1 MTTEKAQQRDELWL
15 RAAVVGGLWASI
27 EIIVGSFLHNSRLP
41 FAGSILAFTGT
52 ILLIGFYQI
61 WPYKGLIPRAGLITA
76 LMKSVSP
83 SAIILG
89 PMTGILLEALL
100 IEGVIRLLGS
110 NLPAYSL
117 AGILSLSSAL
127 FHKIISLII
136 YYGFNL
142 VKIYVNIINFGL
154 KQLHLPQ
161 ATDIQILWFL
171 LSFYV
176 VFGILAGWLGFV
188 TGRKALRLQKEQPLL
203 EKGLKKEGGKEFFVI
218 DAGRSTSLVLL
229 WFHLVAL
236 PLGLFLVNM
245 HYRVPGLIFMGVY
258 VLVFGYVYRKA
269 LRRLRKPLFWSQL
282 VIIVL
287 LSALFWDFGK
297 PDHQWFSTEGLRV
310 GFEMLLR
317 ALFIVTGF
325 SALSAELVNDHVRS
339 FLFRIGF
346 GRFYKGIGL
355 AFGSLPVMI
364 GLLPTSREILH
375 SPVKSLLK
383 PLVMANQ
390 WLDIFREEA
399 FKNL

>member
-1 MTTEKAQQRDELWL
+1 MSQKAQQQDDLWL
-15 RAAVVGGLWASI
+15 RAAVIGGLWASI

-61 WPYKGLIPRAGLITA
+61 WPYKGLIIRAGLITA
-76 LMKSVSP
+76 IMKSVSP

-89 PMTGILLEALL
+89 PMTGIMLEAIL
-100 IEGVIRLLGS
+100 IEGVIYLLGS
-110 NLPAYSL
+110 NPFAYMT
-117 AGILSLSSAL
+117 AGVFSLSSAL

-142 VKIYVNIINFGL
+142 VKIYVNVINFGL
-154 KQLHLPQ
+154 KQLHLGQ
-161 ATDIQILWFL
+161 ATDLQILWFL

-176 VFGILAGWLGFV
+176 VFGTLSGWLGYV
-188 TGRKALRLQKEQPLL
+188 IGRKALK
-203 EKGLKKEGGKEFFVI
+203 LKSEPDIIDRNKKNSTPKEFFI
-218 DAGRSTSLVLL
+218 LDKDQNTSLILL
-229 WFHLVAL
+229 AFHVIAL
-236 PLGLFLVNM
+236 PLGLLLVNTN
-245 HYRVPGLIFMGVY
+245 HQLWGLGFMAAY
-258 VLVFGYVYRKA
+258 TLLFGFVYRRA
-269 LRRLRKPLFWSQL
+269 LRRLRKPVFWSQL

-287 LSALFWDFGK
+287 LSALFWNFGK
-297 PDHQWFSTEGLRV
+297 PNHQWFSREGFLI

-317 ALFIVTGF
+317 ALFIVVGF
-325 SALSAELVNDHVRS
+325 SALSVELLNEHVRS
-339 FLFRIGF
+339 FLYNIGF

-364 GLLPTSREILH
+364 GLLPSSKEIFH

-390 WLDIFREEA
+390 WLEIFRKES
-399 FKNL
+399 

>member
-1 MTTEKAQQRDELWL
+1 M

-27 EIIVGSFLHNSRLP
+27 EIIVGSFLHNTRIP
-41 FAGSILAFTGT
+41 FAGSVLAFTGT

-61 WPYKGLIPRAGLITA
+61 WPYKGLIIRAGLITA
-76 LMKSVSP
+76 IMKSVSP

-89 PMTGILLEALL
+89 PMTGIMLEAIL
-100 IEGVIRLLGS
+100 IEGIIRLFGN
-110 NLPAYSL
+110 NLFAYMTG
-117 AGILSLSSAL
+117 GILSLSSAL

-142 VKIYVNIINFGL
+142 VKIYVNVINFGL
-154 KQLHLPQ
+154 KQLHLGK
-161 ATDIQILWFL
+161 ATDLQILWFL

-176 VFGILAGWLGFV
+176 VFGMLAGWLGHV
-188 TGRKALRLQKEQPLL
+188 IGRKSLKLQTSQRQDI
-203 EKGLKKEGGKEFFVI
+203 GAVKKDAGKDFFVL
-218 DAGRSTSLVLL
+218 DKNQKTSLLLL
-229 WFHLVAL
+229 WLHVIVL

-245 HYRVPGLIFMGVY
+245 HYRLPGLVFMGVY
-258 VLVFGYVYRKA
+258 VLAFGYVYRRA
-269 LRRLRKPLFWSQL
+269 LRRLRKPVFWSQL

-287 LSALFWDFGK
+287 LSALFWNFGK
-297 PDHQWFSTEGLRV
+297 PDHQWFSTEGFLI
-310 GFEMLLR
+310 GLEMLLR
-317 ALFIVTGF
+317 ALFIVVGF
-325 SALSAELVNDHVRS
+325 SALSVELLNEHVRS

-364 GLLPTSREILH
+364 GLLPSSKEILH

-390 WLDIFREEA
+390 WLEIFRKEG
-399 FKNL
+399 

>member
-1 MTTEKAQQRDELWL
+1 MSSTQLQQDELWL
-15 RAAVVGGLWASI
+15 RAAVIGGLWASI
-27 EIIVGSFLHNSRLP
+27 EIIVGSFLHNTRIP
-41 FAGSILAFTGT
+41 FAGSILAFNGT

-61 WPYKGLIPRAGLITA
+61 WPYKGLIIRAGLITA

-89 PMTGILLEALL
+89 PMTGIMLEAIL
-100 IEGVIRLLGS
+100 IEGILYLFGS
-110 NLPAYSL
+110 NLMSFMT
-117 AGILSLSSAL
+117 AGVLSLSSAL

-154 KQLHLPQ
+154 KQLHLGQ
-161 ATDIQILWFL
+161 ATDVQILWFL

-176 VFGILAGWLGFV
+176 VFGSFAGWLGYRI
-188 TGRKALRLQKEQPLL
+188 GRKALKLQSEPGAVAWDKN
-203 EKGLKKEGGKEFFVI
+203 KKAKKEFFII
-218 DAGRSTSLVLL
+218 DTKQQTSLILLVFHVL
-229 WFHLVAL
+229 AL
-236 PLGLFLVNM
+236 PLGLLLVNI
-245 HYRVPGLIFMGVY
+245 HYQLTG
-258 VLVFGYVYRKA
+258 LVFMAVYTLLFGFIYRRA
-269 LRRLRKPLFWSQL
+269 LRRLRKPIFWSQL

-287 LSALFWDFGK
+287 LSALFWNSGK
-297 PDHQWFSTEGLRV
+297 PNHQWFSMV
-310 GFEMLLR
+310 GFLIGLEMLLR
-317 ALFIVTGF
+317 ALFIVVGF
-325 SALSAELVNDHVRS
+325 SALSVELLNEHVRS

-364 GLLPTSREILH
+364 GLLPSSREILH

-390 WLDIFREEA
+390 WLDIFREES
-399 FKNL
+399 

>member
-1 MTTEKAQQRDELWL
+1 MSRTKQQQDDLWL

-27 EIIVGSFLHNSRLP
+27 EIIVGSFLHNTRLP

-61 WPYKGLIPRAGLITA
+61 WPYKGLIIRAGLITA
-76 LMKSVSP
+76 IMKSVSP

-89 PMTGILLEALL
+89 PMTGIMLEAIL
-100 IEGVIRLLGS
+100 IEGVIYLFGA
-110 NLPAYSL
+110 NLFAYMT
-117 AGILSLSSAL
+117 AGIFSLSSAL

-154 KQLHLPQ
+154 KQLHLGQ
-161 ATDIQILWFL
+161 ATDMQILWFL

-176 VFGILAGWLGFV
+176 VFGILSGWLGYV
-188 TGRKALRLQKEQPLL
+188 VGRKALKLQSKMNVIELNN
-203 EKGLKKEGGKEFFVI
+203 EKRTTKEFFVL
-218 DAGRSTSLVLL
+218 DKNQQTSLVLL
-229 WFHLVAL
+229 IFHVLAL
-236 PLGLFLVNM
+236 PMGLLLVNTHHQFLGL
-245 HYRVPGLIFMGVY
+245 GFMAVY
-258 VLVFGYVYRKA
+258 SLVFGFVYRRA
-269 LRRLRKPLFWSQL
+269 LRRLRKPVFWSQL

-287 LSALFWDFGK
+287 LSAMFWNFGK
-297 PDHQWFSTEGLRV
+297 PEHRWFSMEGFLI

-317 ALFIVTGF
+317 ALFIVVGF
-325 SALSAELVNDHVRS
+325 SALSVELLNEHVRR
-339 FLFRIGF
+339 FLYRIGF

-355 AFGSLPVMI
+355 AFGSLPAMI
-364 GLLPTSREILH
+364 GLLPSSKEIFH

-390 WLDIFREEA
+390 WLEIFRKE
-399 FKNL
+399 L

>member
-1 MTTEKAQQRDELWL
+1 MKSEGRQQDELWL

-41 FAGSILAFTGT
+41 FAGSVLAFTGT
-52 ILLIGFYQI
+52 VLLVGFYQI
-61 WPYKGLIPRAGLITA
+61 WPYKGLIIRAGLITA
-76 LMKSVSP
+76 IMKSVSP

-89 PMTGILLEALL
+89 PMTGIMLEAIL
-100 IEGVIRLLGS
+100 IEGIIRLFGA
-110 NLPAYSL
+110 NLLAYSI
-117 AGILSLSSAL
+117 AGIFSLSSAL

-161 ATDIQILWFL
+161 ATDVQILWFL

-176 VFGILAGWLGFV
+176 VFGVLAGWLGFA
-188 TGRKALRLQKEQPLL
+188 TGRKALRLQPEAYDMDPFEKEPR
-203 EKGLKKEGGKEFFVI
+203 KEFFVI
-218 DAGRSTSLVLL
+218 DTGRKTSLTLL
-229 WFHLVAL
+229 WFHVLAL

-245 HYRVPGLIFMGVY
+245 HYRVPGLVFMGLY
-258 VLVFGYVYRKA
+258 VLVFGTVYRKA
-269 LRRLRKPLFWSQL
+269 LRRLRKPVFWSQL

-297 PDHQWFSTEGLRV
+297 PDHRWFSTEGFWV
-310 GFEMLLR
+310 GLEMLLR

-325 SALSAELVNDHVRS
+325 SALSVELLNEHVRN

-364 GLLPTSREILH
+364 GLLPSSREILH

-383 PLVMANQ
+383 PLVMANR
-390 WLDIFREEA
+390 WLEIFRKEE
-399 FKNL
+399 

>member
-1 MTTEKAQQRDELWL
+1 MSRTTRQQDDLWL

-27 EIIVGSFLHNSRLP
+27 EIIVGSFLHNTRLP
-41 FAGSILAFTGT
+41 FAGSVLAFTGT

-61 WPYKGLIPRAGLITA
+61 WPYKGLIIRAGLITA
-76 LMKSVSP
+76 IMKSVSP

-89 PMTGILLEALL
+89 PMTGIMLEAIL
-100 IEGVIRLLGS
+100 IEGVIRLFGN
-110 NLPAYSL
+110 NLFAYMTG
-117 AGILSLSSAL
+117 GILSLSSAL

-154 KQLHLPQ
+154 KQLHLGQ
-161 ATDIQILWFL
+161 ATDVQILWFL

-176 VFGILAGWLGFV
+176 VFGMLAGWLGFIV
-188 TGRKALRLQKEQPLL
+188 GRKSLRLQTTRQQDF
-203 EKGLKKEGGKEFFVI
+203 GNVKKNAGKDFFVL
-218 DAGRSTSLVLL
+218 DKNQKTSLFLL
-229 WFHLVAL
+229 WFHVVAL

-245 HYRVPGLIFMGVY
+245 HYRLPGLIFMAAY
-258 VLVFGYVYRKA
+258 VLVFGYVYRGA
-269 LRRLRKPLFWSQL
+269 LRRLRKPIFWSQL

-287 LSALFWDFGK
+287 LSALFWNFGK
-297 PDHQWFSTEGLRV
+297 PNHQWFSLEGFLV
-310 GFEMLLR
+310 GLEMLLR
-317 ALFIVTGF
+317 ALFIVVGF
-325 SALSAELVNDHVRS
+325 SALSVELLNEHVRN
-339 FLFRIGF
+339 FLSQIGF

-364 GLLPTSREILH
+364 GLLPSSKEILH

-390 WLDIFREEA
+390 WLEVFRKE
-399 FKNL
+399 N

>member
-1 MTTEKAQQRDELWL
+1 MVKKQTLPPDELWL
-15 RAAVVGGLWASI
+15 RAAVAGGLWASV
-27 EIIVGSFLHNSRLP
+27 EIIVGSFLHNTRLP

-52 ILLIGFYQI
+52 VLLIGFYQI
-61 WPYKGLIPRAGLITA
+61 WPYKGLIIRAGLITA
-76 LMKSVSP
+76 IMKSVSP

-89 PMTGILLEALL
+89 PMTGIMLEAIL
-100 IEGVIRLLGS
+100 IEIAIRILGS
-110 NLPAYSL
+110 NLAGYMV

-154 KQLHLPQ
+154 KQLHIQQ
-161 ATDIQILWFL
+161 ATDWQILWFL

-176 VFGILAGWLGFV
+176 FFGVLAGGLGYLI
-188 TGRKALRLQKEQPLL
+188 GRKALKLQSEQQDFGEIKGEP
-203 EKGLKKEGGKEFFVI
+203 EKDFFVI
-218 DAGRSTSLVLL
+218 DKNQKTSTTLL
-229 WFHLVAL
+229 FFHLFAL

-245 HYRVPGLIFMGVY
+245 HYHLPGLIFMGVY
-258 VLVFGYVYRKA
+258 VLVFGFVYRRA
-269 LRRLRKPLFWSQL
+269 LRRLRKPIFWSQL

-297 PDHQWFSTEGLRV
+297 PDHHWFNLDGLWV
-310 GFEMLLR
+310 GLEMLLR

-325 SALSAELVNDHVRS
+325 SALSVELLNEHVRQ
-339 FLFRIGF
+339 FLYRIGF
-346 GRFYKGIGL
+346 GRFYKGIGM
-355 AFGSLPVMI
+355 AFGALPVMI
-364 GLLPTSREILH
+364 SLLPSSKEILH

-390 WLDIFREEA
+390 WLDTFRKESQ
-399 FKNL
+399 

>member
-1 MTTEKAQQRDELWL
+1 MLVSRTTQQQDDLWM

-27 EIIVGSFLHNSRLP
+27 EIIVGSFLHNTRIP
-41 FAGSILAFTGT
+41 FAGSVLAFTAT

-61 WPYKGLIPRAGLITA
+61 WPYKGLIIRAGLITA
-76 LMKSVSP
+76 IMKSVSP

-89 PMTGILLEALL
+89 PMTGIMLEAIL
-100 IEGVIRLLGS
+100 IEGIIRLFGG
-110 NLPAYSL
+110 NLFAYMTG
-117 AGILSLSSAL
+117 GILSISSAL

-154 KQLHLPQ
+154 KQLHIGE
-161 ATDIQILWFL
+161 ATDWQILWFL

-176 VFGILAGWLGFV
+176 VFGVMAGWLGFV
-188 TGRKALRLQKEQPLL
+188 IGRKSLKLQASQKQDIGTI
-203 EKGLKKEGGKEFFVI
+203 KRDAGKDFFVL
-218 DAGRSTSLVLL
+218 DKNQKTSLPLL
-229 WFHLVAL
+229 WFHIIAL
-236 PLGLFLVNM
+236 PMGLLLVNM
-245 HYRVPGLIFMGVY
+245 HHRLPGLIFMVTY
-258 VLVFGYVYRKA
+258 VLVFGYVYRHA
-269 LRRLRKPLFWSQL
+269 LRRLRKPIFWSQL

-297 PDHQWFSTEGLRV
+297 PDHQWFSVEGFLI
-310 GFEMLLR
+310 GLEMLLR
-317 ALFIVTGF
+317 ALFIVVGF
-325 SALSAELVNDHVRS
+325 SALSVELLNEHVRN

-364 GLLPTSREILH
+364 GLLPSSKEIFH

-390 WLDIFREEA
+390 WLEIFRKEA
-399 FKNL
+399 

>member
-1 MTTEKAQQRDELWL
+1 M

-27 EIIVGSFLHNSRLP
+27 EIIVGSFLHNTRIP
-41 FAGSILAFTGT
+41 FAGSVLAFTGT

-61 WPYKGLIPRAGLITA
+61 WPYKGLIIRAGLITA
-76 LMKSVSP
+76 IMKSVSP

-89 PMTGILLEALL
+89 PMTGIMLEAIL
-100 IEGVIRLLGS
+100 IEGIIRLFGN
-110 NLPAYSL
+110 NLFAYMTG
-117 AGILSLSSAL
+117 GILSLSSAL

-142 VKIYVNIINFGL
+142 VKIYVNVINFGL
-154 KQLHLPQ
+154 KQLHLGK
-161 ATDIQILWFL
+161 ATDLQILWFL

-176 VFGILAGWLGFV
+176 VFGMLAGWLGHV
-188 TGRKALRLQKEQPLL
+188 IGRKSLKLQTSQRQDI
-203 EKGLKKEGGKEFFVI
+203 GAVKKDAGKDFFVL
-218 DAGRSTSLVLL
+218 DKNQKTSLLLL
-229 WFHLVAL
+229 WLHVVVL

-245 HYRVPGLIFMGVY
+245 HYRLPGLVFMGVY
-258 VLVFGYVYRKA
+258 VLAFGYVYRRA
-269 LRRLRKPLFWSQL
+269 LRRLRKPVFWSQL

-287 LSALFWDFGK
+287 LSALFWNFGK
-297 PDHQWFSTEGLRV
+297 PDHQWFSTEGFLI
-310 GFEMLLR
+310 GLEMLLR
-317 ALFIVTGF
+317 ALFIVVGF
-325 SALSAELVNDHVRS
+325 SALSVELLNEHVRS

-364 GLLPTSREILH
+364 GLLPSSKEILH

-390 WLDIFREEA
+390 WLEIFRKEG
-399 FKNL
+399 